1 MNAARGL
8 SVIALTILAGC
19 ASQSQPVGD
28 APSAAA
34 PGAVT
39 LDDAKVALI
48 NARHL
53 WKDPDS
59 IKDTRIGQPYSSG
72 CWGHA
77 QHWVQKV
84 DACVCI
90 TTNAKNSYGGY
101 AGSKAQVAL
110 LIGRGRAVLDMID
123 ARSHDQ
129 CSNMTPWPEFDGQA
143 GKQAQSTRSN

>member
-1 MNAARGL
+1 MRVLCLALAL
-8 SVIALTILAGC
+8 SALTGC
-19 ASQSQPVGD
+19 AAQSPQPEAASP
-28 APSAAA
+28 APA
-34 PGAVT
+34 AVT
-39 LDDAKVALI
+39 LEDAKVALT

-77 QHWVQKV
+77 HHLVQKV
-84 DACVCI
+84 EACVCI
-90 TTNAKNSYGGY
+90 ATNAKNSYGGY

-110 LIGRGRAVLDMID
+110 LIGHGRAVLDMID

-129 CSNMTPWPEFDGQA
+129 CSALVPWPEFDGRRP
-143 GKQAQSTRSN
+143 G